1 MRFSRHPVV
10 LRRICVESVNIRL
23 AACNHPS
30 LVNKDYK
37 MDSSAIE
44 PKAASKGHDADDDG
58 DDLAAMFG
66 SLGVSNARRCQ
77 VCQIEY
83 VFICHAMIFFHNDV
97 C

>member
-1 MRFSRHPVV
+1 
-10 LRRICVESVNIRL
+10 
-23 AACNHPS
+23 
-30 LVNKDYK
+30 VNKDYK